1 MQPNGKIQLY
11 PLLRIVLFFIL
22 GIISA
27 DCIGSAF
34 KPSLWL
40 SFLIASLV
48 LSLTSY
54 RKGIVQT
61 VFIMLTAFILGGYI
75 TCDKEA
81 QLDSN
86 IYDAYQDYEGVVV
99 SEPVIKEKTVLC
111 DMIITKSQH
120 LSNPIK
126 VKSCFLKDDYSS
138 RLSIGDGISA
148 YSRLEKPKNYK
159 RSTFDYKRYLMYHE
173 YSAQTF
179 IYYKDWKQKSIS
191 LTNLSILERTELAAI
206 RFRQRL
212 LSKYKAHN
220 FNGQV
225 YAIIA
230 AMTLG
235 DKSTLSKQTKD
246 IYSVTGASHVL
257 ALSGLHLGIIYSILT
272 ILTFKKQKKILGQ
285 IIILISIWSFTILVG
300 MAPSVA
306 RSATML
312 SICSVNEILG
322 RSKFSLNTL
331 ALTALIMLLCN
342 PLNLFDVGFELSF
355 MAVLSILVFYRPI
368 YKCVDKN
375 FISNHYFLNLIWQ
388 ISAVSIA
395 AQICTAPLVCYYFGR
410 ISCYFI
416 LTNLI
421 VILAANIILC
431 FGIGLLTLS
440 FIPVLNNLIAFVLS
454 YTVKSLNSTLSFIA
468 NMPGS
473 SIDGLQPSCIQIIM
487 VYIIIISTY
496 ILIRYVIKL
505 HRISLYLDKNS

>member
-1 MQPNGKIQLY
+1 MQSNGKIQLY
-11 PLLRIVLFFIL
+11 PLLRIALFLIL

-27 DCIGSAF
+27 DCIGFAF
-34 KPSLWL
+34 KPLHWL
-40 SFLIASLV
+40 SLLI
-48 LSLTSY
+48 LSLFISLLSY
-54 RKGIVQT
+54 RKEIMQT
-61 VFIMLTAFILGGYI
+61 VFIMLTAFLLGGYI
-75 TCDKEA
+75 TCNKEK
-81 QLDSN
+81 QLCSE
-86 IYDAYQDYEGVVV
+86 IYDNYQEYEGIII
-99 SEPVIKEKTVLC
+99 SEPVIKNKSVLC
-111 DMIITKSQH
+111 DIIITKAQH

-126 VKSCFLKDDYSS
+126 IKVCFLKDNYSS
-138 RLSIGDGISA
+138 RLKIGDGISA

-159 RSTFDYKRYLMYHE
+159 ESTFDYKRYLMYHE

-179 IYYKDWKQKSIS
+179 IYYKDWNKKSIS
-191 LTNLSILERTELAAI
+191 LINLSLLQRTELAAI
-206 RFRQRL
+206 RLRQHL
-212 LSKYKAHN
+212 LSKYKANN

-246 IYSVTGASHVL
+246 IYSITGASHVL

-272 ILTFKKQKKILGQ
+272 ILTFKKQKKIWGQ

-300 MAPSVA
+300 MAPSVM

-312 SICSVNEILG
+312 SICSINEILG

-331 ALTALIMLLCN
+331 SLTAIIMLLFN

-368 YKCVDKN
+368 YKCIDRDFMKSHYILN
-375 FISNHYFLNLIWQ
+375 FIWQ

-395 AQICTAPLVCYYFGR
+395 AQIYTAPLVCYYFGR

-421 VILAANIILC
+421 VIVAANVILC
-431 FGIGLLTLS
+431 TSIGLLMLS
-440 FIPVLNNLIAFVLS
+440 FLPVIPELIATVLN
-454 YTVKSLNSTLSFIA
+454 YTVRTLNATLSFIA
-468 NMPGS
+468 NIPGS
-473 SIDGLQPSCIQIIM
+473 SIDGLQPSCVQIIM
-487 VYIIIISTY
+487 VYVIIISTY
-496 ILIRYVIKL
+496 ILTSYVIKL
-505 HRISLYLDKNS
+505 HRIRLYLDKNS